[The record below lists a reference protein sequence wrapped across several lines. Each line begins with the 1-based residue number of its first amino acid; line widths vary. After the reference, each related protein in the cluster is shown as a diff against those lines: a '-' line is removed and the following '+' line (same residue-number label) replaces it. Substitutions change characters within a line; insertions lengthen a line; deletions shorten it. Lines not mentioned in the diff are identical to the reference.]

1 MISAYQTARSW
12 GLIPD
17 QTMRAKI
24 IVARKMGKIG
34 EGLFMLCVCSN
45 NGCVL
50 YNEPAGLA
58 VLDIQGRLKTAFRR
72 PEV

>member
-1 MISAYQTARSW
+1 
-12 GLIPD
+12 
-17 QTMRAKI
+17 
-24 IVARKMGKIG
+24 MGKIG

-50 YNEPAGLA
+50 YNELAGQA
-58 VLDIQGRLKTAFRR
+58 VSYIQGRLKTAFRR